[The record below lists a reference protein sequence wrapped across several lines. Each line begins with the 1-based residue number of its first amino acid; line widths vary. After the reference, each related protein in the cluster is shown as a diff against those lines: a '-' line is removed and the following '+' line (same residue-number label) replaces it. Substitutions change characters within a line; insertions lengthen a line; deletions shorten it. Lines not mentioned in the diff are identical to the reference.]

1 MPASA
6 CLRILL
12 NLSDEQFAKLDA
24 LGPLVSKVTG
34 AFLES
39 RWSWPRRYAVVTP
52 FSFMLTDPKA
62 PEVDVVRL
70 ERLAEEL
77 QLKLFGTSTGGD
89 VLLVLHD
96 GDEADTAQFVS
107 MDHATLKKTLE
118 APTGASPFGGRML
131 QLSAETD
138 FSQGLNWN
146 TLGSPPQTAEAAEET
161 PEETSAGST
170 LYHGIYCPPRQV
182 FAADSVASTPLNA
195 RARLSLLESAE
206 ELPGAAAEEFDIA
219 SITAGAWMLEESGF
233 SGVIYLPV
241 CFSSLI
247 RKTVRA
253 NYEDFFARFLQGRKK
268 RLGVTIYDAPRSPG
282 FQAFAQFQA
291 TLSPYFTYIDMQ
303 VSDPGF
309 EIDHVPA
316 GIVTSV
322 TLRLPDAEPR
332 VRLAAMRRI
341 IERRDAYKRRQIWP
355 SITNLRTHAEV
366 SACVRERMPFIS
378 GPAICSPMPKPLGII
393 PFSPDRLPL
402 TSPPAPLSEAV

>member
-12 NLSDEQFAKLDA
+12 NLSDEQFARLDA

-39 RWSWPRRYAVVTP
+39 RWSWPKRYAVVTP

-62 PEVDVVRL
+62 AEVDVVRL

-107 MDHATLKKTLE
+107 MDHATLKQAIE
-118 APTGASPFGGRML
+118 APTGVSPFGGRML

-138 FSQGLNWN
+138 FSNGLQWKM
-146 TLGSPPQTAEAAEET
+146 LQSPPEAANASEE
-161 PEETSAGST
+161 PAAGST
-170 LYHGIYCPPRQV
+170 LYRGIYCPPRQV
-182 FAADSVASTPLNA
+182 FAADSVASTPLTA
-195 RARLSLLESAE
+195 RSHLSLIDSAE

-241 CFSSLI
+241 CYSSLI

-291 TLSPYFTYIDMQ
+291 TLSHYFTYIDMQ

-309 EIDHVPA
+309 EVDHVPV

-332 VRLAAMRRI
+332 VRLAAMKRI

-355 SITNLRTHAEV
+355 SITNLQTHAEV
-366 SACVRERMPFIS
+366 GACVRERMPFIS
-378 GPAICSPMPKPLGII
+378 GPAVCNPQPKPLGIT
-393 PFSPDRLPL
+393 PFNPDRLPL
-402 TSPPAPLSEAV
+402 TSPPTPLSEAV

>member
-12 NLSDEQFAKLDA
+12 NLSDEQFARLDA

-39 RWSWPRRYAVVTP
+39 RWSWPKRYAVVTP

-62 PEVDVVRL
+62 AEVDVVRL

-107 MDHATLKKTLE
+107 MDHATLKQAIE
-118 APTGASPFGGRML
+118 APTGVSPFGGRML

-138 FSQGLNWN
+138 FSNGLQWKM
-146 TLGSPPQTAEAAEET
+146 LQSPPEAANASEE
-161 PEETSAGST
+161 PAAGST
-170 LYHGIYCPPRQV
+170 LYRGIYCPPRQV
-182 FAADSVASTPLNA
+182 FAADSVASTPLTA
-195 RARLSLLESAE
+195 RSHLSLIDSAE

-241 CFSSLI
+241 CYSSLI

-291 TLSPYFTYIDMQ
+291 TLAPYFTYIDMQ

-332 VRLAAMRRI
+332 VRLAAMKRI

-366 SACVRERMPFIS
+366 GACVRERMPFIS
-378 GPAICSPMPKPLGII
+378 GPAVCNPLLKPLGIT

-402 TSPPAPLSEAV
+402 TSPPAPLSEAG